1 MKIAICDDEQV
12 FSQLYSEYAAEY
24 ASRKLDSSISLH
36 IYNHAEDLL
45 GDCSKAGG
53 FDICI
58 LDVVMPDM
66 NGIELGQKLREMDFD
81 GKIIYLTSSAEYAID
96 SFKAKPINYLIKP
109 VSKDAFIAALD
120 EAVLASEARKEKSLV
135 VKTQENVKKLSLNSI
150 MYAEL
155 NRRCISYHLSNGR
168 ITDSIQ
174 IRTTFAEAVQELLK
188 DSRFVLCGSSMVVN
202 LTHISSIES
211 DALVF
216 KDVFKAY
223 PGKKACRDIRSVWY
237 DFCFNGEGF

>member
-1 MKIAICDDEQV
+1 MYHIALCDDEAVQR
-12 FSQLYSEYAAEY
+12 QITGEMLDRYIAG
-24 ASRKLDSSISLH
+24 RKLAATVRKFSGGQ
-36 IYNHAEDLL
+36 ELL
-45 GDCSKAGG
+45 NAMYDET
-53 FDICI
+53 FDIYI
-58 LDVVMPDM
+58 LDIVMPEM

-96 SFKAKPINYLIKP
+96 SFKAKPFNYLIKP

-120 EAVLASEARKEKSLV
+120 EAVLASEVRKEKSLV
-135 VKTQENVKKLSLNSI
+135 VKTQENITKLSLNSI

-188 DSRFVLCGSSMVVN
+188 DSRFVLCGASMVVN